1 LRIAVEMDDAVGHRR
16 IDHACF
22 NRCQRCISEQMLIIR
37 VYRIEVLMPRF
48 TIGERVEVS
57 GVLEEFTSVSS
68 ERFLLSHQTWMASP
82 DL

>member
-1 LRIAVEMDDAVGHRR
+1 
-16 IDHACF
+16 
-22 NRCQRCISEQMLIIR
+22 MLIIR